1 MENAVIDSYLY
12 NNNWYNQPLSG
23 NCNISTV
30 TIGDKTLICL
40 PNRYVY
46 YILLKGPSWPWSY
59 GSWICNYLCNQCLS
73 PLILW
78 VRILIRVRCNYV
90 IKFVNDLRQV
100 VMVENV
106 TKAYMKT
113 IISLWNYNFY
123 LTWKIL

>member
-46 YILLKGPSWPWSY
+46 WNILN
-59 GSWICNYLCNQCLS
+59 I
-73 PLILW
+73 
-78 VRILIRVRCNYV
+78 
-90 IKFVNDLRQV
+90 
-100 VMVENV
+100 
-106 TKAYMKT
+106 MKKSAN
-113 IISLWNYNFY
+113 I
-123 LTWKIL
+123 